1 LIYAFYHDIVQSV
14 KILSLRNKVTLP
26 PFHDRDGVIW
36 YNGTFVPWRGATLH
50 VLSHGLH
57 YASSVFEGER
67 AYNGKIFKSREHAQR
82 LHDSARALDFTLPWS
97 IDEIDSAKHETLR
110 QNNLTNAYIRPV
122 AWRGSENMGISAK
135 ENQINLAIAVW
146 EWPSYFPP
154 ELRAQGIRLT
164 MADYRRPSP
173 DTIPSSAK
181 AAGLYMICTVSK
193 HRAERAGYADA
204 LMLDWRGH
212 VAECTGANIFFV
224 KDGILHT
231 PTADCFLNGITR
243 QTVIELARKHGL
255 TVIERTILPTE
266 LSDFSEC
273 FITGTASEIT
283 PVGSIMGHAF
293 TPGVLTHQLI
303 EAYAACTQGAS
314 S

>member
-1 LIYAFYHDIVQSV
+1 M